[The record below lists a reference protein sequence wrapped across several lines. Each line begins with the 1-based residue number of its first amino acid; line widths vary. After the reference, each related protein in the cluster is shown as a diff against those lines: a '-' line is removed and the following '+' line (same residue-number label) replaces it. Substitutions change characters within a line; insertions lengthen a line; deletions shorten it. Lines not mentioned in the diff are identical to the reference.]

1 MKQIVLLALLVPFL
15 VAADAPKKAEEK
27 KPQPVNAV
35 CPVSDDEVDPAHTV
49 NHKGKLVAFCCED
62 CVGTFKKSPD
72 KFMKKVEAEQTKK
85 KNAKKDEKGA
95 AKKGEQPA
103 ADKGKPVNTLCPVEK
118 EHPVDPTVAT
128 STYKGKTVGFC
139 CEDCIKKFDLD
150 PDAYT
155 ANLK

>member
-1 MKQIVLLALLVPFL
+1 MKLIALLALVVPSVLLA
-15 VAADAPKKAEEK
+15 ADPPKKPQEK

-35 CPVSDDEVDPAHTV
+35 CPVSDHEVDPAHTV

-62 CVGTFKKSPD
+62 CVGSFKKSPD
-72 KFMKKVEAEQTKK
+72 KFMKKVDAELAKK
-85 KNAKKDEKGA
+85 KDAKKDGA

-103 ADKGKPVNTLCPVEK
+103 ADKTKPVNTLCPVEK

-150 PDAYT
+150 PDAY
-155 ANLK
+155 AASLK